1 MKEEL
6 NKLKNSA
13 KVDVIESLIIMNKD
27 LKKDELM
34 TESIE
39 QLNLR
44 KEYETK
50 LAGTTESVAV
60 VETEEVEETGTVV
73 VESNGDYTM
82 SKSMYE
88 KFNKEI

>member
-1 MKEEL
+1 M
-6 NKLKNSA
+6 
-13 KVDVIESLIIMNKD
+13 IESLIIMNKD

-88 KFNKEI
+88 KFNKELRERVR